1 VRWNLGHL
9 DGKISLILI
18 GQYVNYQTD
27 VLSNNYFIIDS
38 PLSHAAH
45 ALNQLIKHLRIL
57 LNGRW
62 SVEKL
67 SIAAALRVPL
77 LHKHL
82 G

>member
-1 VRWNLGHL
+1 MDNSSFCSGMA
-9 DGKISLILI
+9 DCA
-18 GQYVNYQTD
+18 
-27 VLSNNYFIIDS
+27 

-45 ALNQLIKHLRIL
+45 ALNQSIKHLRIL